1 MATLKTC
8 LEEVVLMGDGYV
20 LNSAGYSWR
29 AKDLLKWL
37 QRGFP
42 QELAVQAQLLRPGP
56 GSIGGIY
63 ELDKQGEWISVM
75 PLYYLE
81 REVPVARHDVFDTLD
96 KLNIAAASLT

>member
-1 MATLKTC
+1 MSNLKTC
-8 LEEVVLMGDGYV
+8 LEEVVLMGHGYV

-29 AKDLLKWL
+29 AKDLLQWL

-42 QELAVQAQLLRPGP
+42 QELTVQVQLLRPGP

-63 ELDKQGEWISVM
+63 ELDRQGEWISVM

-81 REVPVARHDVFDTLD
+81 RAAPVARRDTLD
-96 KLNIAAASLT
+96 TLNIAAASLSS